1 MTSPHRPFD
10 LTGAGIYLGALI
22 TSNLHEAL
30 SITLLAVN
38 LFYVGYQLVV
48 FHKKHQDDEEL

>member
-1 MTSPHRPFD
+1 MINPHRPFD

-22 TSNLHEAL
+22 TSNLHEVL

-38 LFYVGYQLVV
+38 LFYVAYQVV
-48 FHKKHQDDEEL
+48 IFHKKNQDDEEL

>member
-1 MTSPHRPFD
+1 MINPHKAFD

-22 TSNLHEAL
+22 TSNIHDAL

-38 LFYVGYQLVV
+38 LFYVGYQVVV
-48 FHKKHQDDEEL
+48 FHKKNQDEEEL

>member
-1 MTSPHRPFD
+1 MIHPHRPFD

-22 TSNLHEAL
+22 TSNLHEVL

-38 LFYVGYQLVV
+38 LFYVAYQVV
-48 FHKKHQDDEEL
+48 IFHKKNQDDEEL

>member
-1 MTSPHRPFD
+1 MTNPHRAFD

-22 TSNLHEAL
+22 TSNLHEIL

-38 LFYVGYQLVV
+38 LFYVAYQVV
-48 FHKKHQDDEEL
+48 IFHKKNQDDEEL

>member
-1 MTSPHRPFD
+1 MINPHKPFD

-22 TSNLHEAL
+22 TSNIHEAL

-38 LFYVGYQLVV
+38 LFYVGYQVVV
-48 FHKKHQDDEEL
+48 FHKKNQDEEEL

>member
-1 MTSPHRPFD
+1 MINPHRPFD

-22 TSNLHEAL
+22 TSNLHEIL

-38 LFYVGYQLVV
+38 LFYVAYQVV
-48 FHKKHQDDEEL
+48 IFHKKHQDDEEL